1 MRVRVKWA
9 HFPVGMGEVHP
20 QLRVV
25 PTHSSAECMIMSS
38 LVISSGGESD
48 PYRPFRE
55 KSSTVKVM
63 VRFYSLL
70 TCGPLYKP
78 EMQHQS
84 NIHLFFVLHVVTM
97 RFLLVSGH
105 NCSDY
110 FISSIRFSFLQDTI
124 ILFKKYYMHSICDII
139 SGYT

>member
-1 MRVRVKWA
+1 MRVRVKRA

-20 QLRVV
+20 LLRVV
-25 PTHSSAECMIMSS
+25 PTHSSAKCMIMSA

-70 TCGPLYKP
+70 
-78 EMQHQS
+78 H
-84 NIHLFFVLHVVTM
+84 HLQGAVFYINRRCNMKAT
-97 RFLLVSGH
+97 
-105 NCSDY
+105 
-110 FISSIRFSFLQDTI
+110 FICF
-124 ILFKKYYMHSICDII
+124 
-139 SGYT
+139 